1 MRLLRI
7 LGIVVVIC
15 GLLLVAALPA
25 LAAGPGTG
33 CWWEGKV
40 EVVRGQASI
49 STVRQPSGAT
59 GVINVNGK
67 TIYVTANTTYRV
79 PGLKTAGIS
88 DIDGKYIVA
97 QCDIAGTEL
106 WARHVIVVPG
116 RLEGGEPEYGYKH
129 YTGNVTTYDYDPNMG
144 GTITIQDKSGNL
156 IPFQINAGNF
166 RILPP
171 DATVAAGESVTVIG
185 YRESPSSQLIAVAVF
200 VYLQR
205 SPSLSREGPSR
216 EGPSHAGWTEAQR
229 EARDRE
235 RTVPERWR

>member
-1 MRLLRI
+1 MRLLRTLVI
-7 LGIVVVIC
+7 AVVIC

-33 CWWEGKV
+33 DRGRWWEGKV
-40 EVVRGQASI
+40 EVVRGQASVNAG
-49 STVRQPSGAT
+49 SPPSGAT
-59 GVINVNGK
+59 GVINVNSK
-67 TIYVTANTTYRV
+67 TIYVTANTTYKV
-79 PGLKTAGIS
+79 PGLKTADIS

-97 QCDIAGTEL
+97 QCDIAATWL

-129 YTGNVTTYDYDPNMG
+129 YTGNVTTSDYDPNMG

-166 RILPP
+166 RIVPSG
-171 DATVAAGESVTVIG
+171 ATVAAGEWVTVIG
-185 YRESPSSQLIAVAVF
+185 YGESASTQLMALGVRK
-200 VYLQR
+200 YLQR
-205 SPSLSREGPSR
+205 SPSLSREGPS
-216 EGPSHAGWTEAQR
+216 HAGWTEAR
-229 EARDRE
+229 RAARDRE